1 MGKNIIIFGVAIS
14 SSAHI
19 DNKKKDV
26 LILGKGP
33 TQRLD
38 DAMLTTEAQNS
49 IDFSRSNRKFCIIMG
64 ATGFYLL
71 MLQKY
76 INSKKMVLK

>member
-1 MGKNIIIFGVAIS
+1 MGKNVTIFGANIS
-14 SSAHI
+14 SSVSI
-19 DNKKKDV
+19 DNKKKDI

-38 DAMLTTEAQNS
+38 YTMLTTEVQYS
-49 IDFSRSNRKFCIIMG
+49 INFSRSSFQVCIIIG
-64 ATGFYLL
+64 ATAFYLL

-76 INSKKMVLK
+76 INSKQMILK